1 MSHEKASKLGTFLCS
16 CVRLKTVAVT
26 VFSPFFRV
34 VVFSC
39 VWNSVNFDTGTILI
53 CNNVLYTK
61 TDRVYEDTTKNY
73 KNRLVAVPP
82 PVMRVLSAWQEEQR
96 YEKESMGNLWVE
108 TGFVFTQ
115 KNGKVIHPDSVN
127 DWFGKFSK
135 RNNLPPINPH
145 KFRHTQAS
153 LLIHE
158 GIDIVAVS
166 KRLGH
171 SKVSTT
177 TDFYSYILTITDR
190 SACDALDKIL
200 FAPSSIDTE

>member
-1 MSHEKASKLGTFLCS
+1 MQFGVEHALANESLKWQALTYLIIDTGARRGEILGI
-16 CVRLKTVAVT
+16 K
-26 VFSPFFRV
+26 
-34 VVFSC
+34 
-39 VWNSVNFDTGTILI
+39 WDSVNFDAGTIRI

-61 TDRVYEDTTKNY
+61 TDGVYEDITKNY
-73 KNRLVAVPP
+73 KNRLVAVSP
-82 PVMRVLSAWQEEQR
+82 PVMRVLAAWQEEQR

-115 KNGKVIHPDSVN
+115 KTGKVMHPDSVN

-135 RNNLPPINPH
+135 RNNLPPIYPH

-177 TDFYSYILTITDR
+177 TDIYSHILANADR

-200 FAPSSIDTE
+200 FVPSSIDTDS

>member
-1 MSHEKASKLGTFLCS
+1 M
-16 CVRLKTVAVT
+16 
-26 VFSPFFRV
+26 
-34 VVFSC
+34 
-39 VWNSVNFDTGTILI
+39 
-53 CNNVLYTK
+53 VLYK
-61 TDRVYEDTTKNY
+61 TTASLNVS
-73 KNRLVAVPP
+73 
-82 PVMRVLSAWQEEQR
+82 VLGADADSFPLYRQPMLLSR
-96 YEKESMGNLWVE
+96 FCSPIGLLNESETFMGNLWID

-115 KNGKVIHPDSVN
+115 KTGKVMHPDSVT

-135 RNNLPPINPH
+135 RNNLPSINPH

-158 GIDIVAVS
+158 GVDIVSVS

-177 TDFYSYILTITDR
+177 TDFYSHILANADR

-200 FAPSSIDTE
+200 FVPSSIDTELK